1 MLLATGG
8 FEWNEE
14 MNKRFI
20 YSPPLHA
27 YTCPT
32 NEGDG
37 HIMGMEVGAAVAL
50 MDHSIFQPGLGSP
63 PTSWGT
69 TSTCYRPFIY
79 GYPGMI
85 MVNRDGKRCCDECFY
100 PDMGRAF
107 LEYDRQKGG
116 FKNWPIFS
124 VCDQAFRDM
133 FPFAGLKRGAHRCQR
148 LGEEGRYSQ
157 GLWPKPL
164 AYPVTTWWRP
174 SSGSTA
180 LPRRARTPISDVVK
194 ARTICAGP
202 RPSSRTVARRLC
214 WVRWRSRHSTLCN
227 WR

>member
-1 MLLATGG
+1 MCSSDLFLVKANRGVLLATGG

-50 MDHSIFQPGLGSP
+50 MDHSIFQPGLSMATDIVGQNKRL
-63 PTSWGT
+63 
-69 TSTCYRPFIY
+69 YRPFIY

-85 MVNRDGKRCCDECFY
+85 MVNRYGQRCCNECFY

-107 LEYDRQKGG
+107 LDH
-116 FKNWPIFS
+116 S
-124 VCDQAFRDM
+124 
-133 FPFAGLKRGAHRCQR
+133 
-148 LGEEGRYSQ
+148 
-157 GLWPKPL
+157 
-164 AYPVTTWWRP
+164 PVFT
-174 SSGSTA
+174 
-180 LPRRARTPISDVVK
+180 
-194 ARTICAGP
+194 
-202 RPSSRTVARRLC
+202 
-214 WVRWRSRHSTLCN
+214 
-227 WR
+227 